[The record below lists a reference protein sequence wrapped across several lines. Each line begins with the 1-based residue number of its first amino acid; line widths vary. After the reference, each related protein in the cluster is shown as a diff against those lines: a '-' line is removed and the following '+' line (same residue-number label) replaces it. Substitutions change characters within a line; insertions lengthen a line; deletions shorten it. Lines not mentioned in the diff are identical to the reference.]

1 MPRWGPA
8 AVRAPPTG
16 NLPRVS
22 EQLLTI
28 LKFCLLAVVYL
39 FFFRVLRAVWAEITP
54 PKGGGARG
62 DTPAKGRKGKAP
74 KPTKAPRPARAP
86 GAPVPA
92 AAAAAAPVALA
103 VKGQLLV
110 VEPPEQRGRA
120 YSLANEL
127 SIGRA
132 PGCQLVIDDTYVS
145 QVHARVYGR
154 EGNYVVEDLGSTNGT
169 YLNRKKVAGPMT
181 MQRGDRLQVGNTVLE
196 LE

>member
-1 MPRWGPA
+1 M
-8 AVRAPPTG
+8 
-16 NLPRVS
+16 S

-28 LKFCLLAVVYL
+28 LKFCLLAVIYL
-39 FFFRVLRAVWAEITP
+39 FFFRVLRAVWAEIKP
-54 PKGGGARG
+54 PKGSSAGGAG
-62 DTPAKGRKGKAP
+62 TPKGRGAKAAKPAKAP
-74 KPTKAPRPARAP
+74 KATRGP
-86 GAPVPA
+86 GAPVGVVAAPA
-92 AAAAAAPVALA
+92 AAPRPVAVA
-103 VKGQLLV
+103 SKGQLLV

-120 YSLANEL
+120 YPVVGEL

-145 QVHARVYGR
+145 QVHARVYAR

-181 MQRGDRLQVGNTVLE
+181 LQRGDRLQFGNTVLE

>member
-1 MPRWGPA
+1 M
-8 AVRAPPTG
+8 
-16 NLPRVS
+16 S

-39 FFFRVLRAVWAEITP
+39 FFFRVMRDVWAEITP
-54 PKGGGARG
+54 PKGGAARG
-62 DTPAKGRKGKAP
+62 DTPAKGRKGKGA
-74 KPTKAPRPARAP
+74 KPAKAPRPARAP
-86 GAPVPA
+86 AGVAPA
-92 AAAAAAPVALA
+92 AAVAAPVALA
-103 VKGQLLV
+103 AKGQLLV

-120 YSLANEL
+120 YSLADEL

-132 PGCQLVIDDTYVS
+132 PGCQLVVDDTYVS